1 MFVYNKY
8 FLIENMNVIFYQP
21 GITPNRV
28 TDKPVHHVS
37 VVFDLAWP
45 WKQNIFIQPVL
56 EVNKELF

>member
-1 MFVYNKY
+1 
-8 FLIENMNVIFYQP
+8 MNVMFYQP

-28 TDKPVHHVS
+28 IDKPVHHVS

-56 EVNKELF
+56 EVKKELF

>member
-1 MFVYNKY
+1 
-8 FLIENMNVIFYQP
+8 MNVMFYQP

-28 TDKPVHHVS
+28 IDKPVHHVS

-45 WKQNIFIQPVL
+45 WKQNIFIQSVL